1 MARWLSSVCEYKVN
15 EDRLPPP
22 IRDVVLP
29 AAAISQRVRELAS
42 DISRDFRGRDVY
54 VVGILTGAFI
64 FACDLIRRLR
74 VPAHLDFISISRYEK
89 RPGTGEV
96 KILKDLQDEILGK
109 EVLIVEDIVD
119 TGLTL
124 NYLIRNLSNRRP
136 ASLAICTLLDR
147 PDLRIAQI
155 PIRYVGFNVSSEF
168 LVGYG
173 LDFRGFYRHLPYIA
187 TMKDRD
193 SLPPGKGGKGSG
205 GGVLRTTR

>member
-1 MARWLSSVCEYKVN
+1 MPRFRSCEHKVN
-15 EDRLPPP
+15 QEPFPPP

-29 AAAISQRVRELAS
+29 AAAISQRVREVAA
-42 DISRDFRGRDVY
+42 DINRDFRGSDLY
-54 VVGILTGAFI
+54 VIGILTGAFI

-74 VPAHLDFISISRYEK
+74 VSVHMDFMSISRYEK
-89 RPGTGEV
+89 RPGSGEV
-96 KILKDLQDEILGK
+96 RIVKDLQDQILGK
-109 EVLIVEDIVD
+109 NVLIVEDIVD

-124 NYLIRNLSNRRP
+124 NYLIRNLKNRRP

-193 SLPPGKGGKGSG
+193 SLPPWKGGGAPGAPTAS
-205 GGVLRTTR
+205 

>member
-1 MARWLSSVCEYKVN
+1 MN
-15 EDRLPPP
+15 EDQILPP
-22 IRDVVLP
+22 IRNVVLP
-29 AAAISQRVRELAS
+29 AAVIAERVRELAGE
-42 DISRDFRGRDVY
+42 ISRDFRGREIY
-54 VVGILTGAFI
+54 VVGILTGAFV
-64 FACDLIRRLR
+64 FTCDLIRRLR
-74 VPAHLDFISISRYEK
+74 VPAYLDFISISRYDK

-96 KILKDLQDEILGK
+96 KILKDLQEEILGK
-109 EVLIVEDIVD
+109 ELLIVEDIID

-147 PDLRIAQI
+147 PDLRLAQI

-173 LDFRGFYRHLPYIA
+173 LDFRGYYRHLPYIA

-193 SLPPGKGGKGSG
+193 SLPPGRSGKD
-205 GGVLRTTR
+205 GVAPAQPTPS